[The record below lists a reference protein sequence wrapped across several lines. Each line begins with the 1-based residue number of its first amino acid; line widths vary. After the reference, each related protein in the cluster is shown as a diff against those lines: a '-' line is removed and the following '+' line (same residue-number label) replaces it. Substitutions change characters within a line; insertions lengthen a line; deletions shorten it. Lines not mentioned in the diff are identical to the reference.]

1 MRVKT
6 ELEHIRDMTR
16 TVWSWIAR
24 HYCVR
29 FSSRQGIVPLV
40 QCLSTMHEAL
50 GSVPSTAKQGMVAHA
65 FNVSTWEV
73 EEAHKDQKLKVIPS
87 YTIS

>member
-1 MRVKT
+1 MAQ
-6 ELEHIRDMTR
+6 

-29 FSSRQGIVPLV
+29 FRSRQGIALLV
-40 QCLSTMHEAL
+40 QCLSMMHEAL

-73 EEAHKDQKLKVIPS
+73 EAHKDQKLKVIPS